1 MGGSLRS
8 SVDGIDGGDGR
19 GSSNSAA
26 DGVGELLRRETT
38 KHPIAGRLLLTTVAL
53 LGIGVVLALIEP
65 GNPDNTAMLNVF
77 SSLGITLAFTVIVA
91 SRSGASPTRSSA
103 PCRWRRFACNRPTL
117 LRSH

>member
-8 SVDGIDGGDGR
+8 SVDGGDGR

-77 SSLGITLAFTVIVA
+77 SSLGITLALTVIVA
-91 SRSGASPTRSSA
+91 SAVGGVAHALQRAVQVAKVRV
-103 PCRWRRFACNRPTL
+103 
-117 LRSH
+117 